1 MPGRLL
7 QRAAVIASNRELLG
21 SGGMTAENH
30 TGACVSG
37 RITKRC
43 GLGAAIL
50 VASLLLGHAA
60 PVIRDAG
67 TKAWW
72 ATIATLA
79 GDDMEGRDT
88 GTLAYARAAKIVAD
102 RFAAAGLAP
111 AGEKGWFQTVP
122 LHEARVESDGTSI
135 TVERDDKAPLNFKFL
150 HEITV
155 RATFALPTEIDGT
168 MSFRG
173 YCSAA
178 DVDATVRGKILFC
191 FGSRRP
197 GLPNVAQRI
206 KAAADAGAAGV
217 VVVDDPG
224 FTEEPARWPAAYARS
239 ISLIDAPPPAAP
251 ALAVFAMSS
260 PGFIKLLAGTKFD
273 AAAILS
279 SGSAQSALP
288 KFDIP
293 GRFHAVL
300 RQSRADLSSD
310 NIIGILPGTDPA
322 LKDQVVVVSAHL
334 DGYGYGEPVNGDS
347 LYNGAFDDAAYVST
361 LIQLADQRHGR
372 GFKRSILFAVFTGE
386 EKGLLGSSWFVR
398 HPTIEKSR
406 LAANI
411 NLDMVRPIFPLKALT
426 MLGVDDTSLGQ
437 TAAQVGKRM
446 KIEIRPD
453 HETDRS
459 LMQRADHW
467 SFLQAGVPATS
478 FLFAY
483 DKNTEAERRFR
494 EWYNIR
500 YHRPQ
505 DDLSQPIDFQAAA
518 KFNQFFYRLTEAV
531 SDSPVRPS
539 FLPGS
544 SLKPKMP

>member
-1 MPGRLL
+1 
-7 QRAAVIASNRELLG
+7 
-21 SGGMTAENH
+21 MTR
-30 TGACVSG
+30 S
-37 RITKRC
+37 
-43 GLGAAIL
+43 GLGAVIL
-50 VASLLLGHAA
+50 LTLLSPGHAA
-60 PVIRDAG
+60 PVIKDAD

-72 ATIATLA
+72 STIATLA

-88 GTLAYARAAKIVAD
+88 GSTAYARAAKVVAD
-102 RFAAAGLAP
+102 RFARAGLTP
-111 AGEKGWFQTVP
+111 AGENGWFQTVT
-122 LHEARVESDGTSI
+122 LHEARVEADGTFVKI
-135 TVERDDKAPLNFKFL
+135 LRDPNPAVDFKFL

-155 RATFALPTEIDGT
+155 RATFDLPADIDAA

-178 DVDATVRGKILFC
+178 DMDATVRGKILFC
-191 FGSRRP
+191 FGNRRP
-197 GLPNVAQRI
+197 GLPNAAQRI
-206 KAAADAGAAGV
+206 KAAADAGAVGL

-239 ISLIDAPPPAAP
+239 ISPLDAPAPPAP
-251 ALAVFAMSS
+251 TMGVFALSS
-260 PGFIKLLAGTKFD
+260 PGFIKLLAGTGFD
-273 AAAILS
+273 ATAILL
-279 SGSAQSALP
+279 SGSAKLALP

-293 GRFHAVL
+293 GRFHAIL
-300 RQSRADLSSD
+300 HQYRANLSSD
-310 NIIGILPGTDPA
+310 NILGLLPGTDPA

-334 DGYGYGEPVNGDS
+334 DGYGYGEPVGGDS

-361 LIQLADQRHGR
+361 LIQLADQRHSK
-372 GFKRSILFAVFTGE
+372 GFRRSVLFAVFTGE
-386 EKGLLGSSWFVR
+386 EKGLLGSTWFVR
-398 HPTIEKSR
+398 HPTVEKSR
-406 LAANI
+406 MAANI
-411 NLDMVRPIFPLKALT
+411 NLDMVRPIFPLEALT
-426 MLGVDDTSLGQ
+426 MLGVDDSSLGQ
-437 TAAQVGKRM
+437 TAAAVGKLM

-453 HETDRS
+453 HETDRG

-505 DDLSQPIDFQAAA
+505 DDMSQPIDFQAAA

-531 SDSPVRPS
+531 SDLPVRPS
-539 FLPGS
+539 FLPAS